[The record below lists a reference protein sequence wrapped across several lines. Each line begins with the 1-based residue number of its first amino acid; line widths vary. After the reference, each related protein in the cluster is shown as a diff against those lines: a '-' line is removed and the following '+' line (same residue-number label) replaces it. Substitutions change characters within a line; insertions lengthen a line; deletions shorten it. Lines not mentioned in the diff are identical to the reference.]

1 MSPKDRKRFEAMARS
16 HFSNESHSCAAF
28 MRHKDIMISPKLL
41 RNAGIDYT
49 VVSML
54 AAAEHMH
61 CAAAGQHAFLS
72 VLVAGGTAAQFTS
85 PLCRA
90 LLLAGHPKS

>member
-1 MSPKDRKRFEAMARS
+1 MWYCVSPKDRKRFEAMARS

-49 VVSML
+49 VVSCR
-54 AAAEHMH
+54 AATTGSVLSQIRTLVPPPRRQALL
-61 CAAAGQHAFLS
+61 GPAFL
-72 VLVAGGTAAQFTS
+72 VACW
-85 PLCRA
+85 P
-90 LLLAGHPKS
+90 